1 MYRSL
6 IGSKNLR
13 LNPPSWALSC
23 FSCVWVFRAL
33 WIQSMAFSRQKY
45 WNGLS
50 CSSPGDL
57 PNTRIET
64 VCLMFPALVGGF
76 FTTRVAWKAM
86 FSLSF
91 QSHYSCPT
99 FQFDSIRTFCLGLR
113 DDLTYLVS
121 VVESSPVHAMLSL
134 HYVYL
139 SVLLHKLKSSISL
152 RNCFL
157 KSCSKWACT
166 SVTLQRLS

>member
-1 MYRSL
+1 
-6 IGSKNLR
+6 
-13 LNPPSWALSC
+13 
-23 FSCVWVFRAL
+23 
-33 WIQSMAFSRQKY
+33 
-45 WNGLS
+45 
-50 CSSPGDL
+50 
-57 PNTRIET
+57 
-64 VCLMFPALVGGF
+64 MFPALVGGF
-76 FTTRVAWKAM
+76 FSTRVTWKAI

-99 FQFDSIRTFCLGLR
+99 FQLDSIRTFCLGLR

-139 SVLLHKLKSSISL
+139 SVLLHKLKSGISL
-152 RNCFL
+152 RNYFW

-166 SVTLQRLS
+166 SVTLQRLSQEMHPQLAFTHYSKNILCLLLYQPSFQNLLNAIPAGCFYH